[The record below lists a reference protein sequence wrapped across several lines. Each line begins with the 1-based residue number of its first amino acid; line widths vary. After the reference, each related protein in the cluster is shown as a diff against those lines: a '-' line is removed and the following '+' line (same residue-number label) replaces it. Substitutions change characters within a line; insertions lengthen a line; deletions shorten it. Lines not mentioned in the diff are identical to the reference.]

1 MEAQN
6 GGKECE
12 GENTKIEACN
22 LRKCPIDCEWSEW
35 TEGECSAACGI
46 GTKINTRTI
55 HVNATNGGDE
65 CKGEETEEVECSQF
79 PGE

>member
-1 MEAQN
+1 MKLR
-6 GGKECE
+6 KECE

-22 LRKCPIDCEWSEW
+22 LGECPVDCKWGDW
-35 TEGECSAACGI
+35 VEGECSAACGN

-55 HVNATNGGDE
+55 SVNATNGGDE

-79 PGE
+79 PGK